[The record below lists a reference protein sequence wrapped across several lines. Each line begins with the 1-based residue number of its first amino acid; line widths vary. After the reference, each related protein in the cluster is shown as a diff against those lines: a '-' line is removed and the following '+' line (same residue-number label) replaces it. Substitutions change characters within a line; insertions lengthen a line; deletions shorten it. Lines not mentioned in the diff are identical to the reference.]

1 VASGLSVSIAQRPVE
16 GQRTVAQPPAIDT
29 LAALR
34 ELVYPGHT
42 LVSQGELARGAGT
55 PADEAEE
62 LFGVVGV
69 SALGKIRIR
78 AEHKALQAPAAGGS
92 GGAQPRE
99 AAGGAFTV
107 GQHVEYQ
114 SKSKQTLVRSTVV
127 KVHRDGA
134 LDLNR
139 EDMLHTRAD
148 PSLVQQFSR
157 GEGGLG
163 AVPAMAS
170 TLPSEGVLLGRT

>member
-1 VASGLSVSIAQRPVE
+1 MPRKDTPRLKAFSTKHTLVSGRAEMDAQHGGWVASGLDSVSIAQRPVE
-16 GQRTVAQPPAIDT
+16 GR
-29 LAALR
+29 R
-34 ELVYPGHT
+34 
-42 LVSQGELARGAGT
+42 R
-55 PADEAEE
+55 
-62 LFGVVGV
+62 
-69 SALGKIRIR
+69 
-78 AEHKALQAPAAGGS
+78 